1 MYYSGTLR
9 QRGSG
14 LSGGLG
20 NVLKAFARSTI
31 FKGLANKITK
41 KAIGTAVK
49 FGVGVLRDVKR
60 RKTLKQAVK
69 DRGKNLI
76 ENLVRSGGKRV
87 LDGVLNSGTPAK
99 KRHKA
104 TVPRRVN
111 TRRKKIKPRSRDI
124 FD

>member
-20 NVLKAFARSTI
+20 NVLKAFSRSTI
-31 FKGLANKITK
+31 LRGLANKITK

-87 LDGVLNSGTPAK
+87 LDGVLNNGTPAK

-104 TVPRRVN
+104 RVPRRVN

>member
-20 NVLKAFARSTI
+20 NVLKAFSRSTI
-31 FKGLANKITK
+31 LRGLANKITK

-87 LDGVLNSGTPAK
+87 LDGVLNNGTPAK